1 MPYHTAR
8 DGAGG
13 DRCEGNVCRQ
23 SLFSLY
29 LISKVMNEV
38 KTVFDVELGSLCFN
52 SSPYFYMEQDC
63 EHRLNSSVIH
73 EVRHVGKWTNR
84 TKRKSTN

>member
-1 MPYHTAR
+1 MSYHTAR

-13 DRCEGNVCRQ
+13 DRRGGNVCCQ
-23 SLFSLY
+23 PLFSLH
-29 LISKVMNEV
+29 LISKPMNVV
-38 KTVFDVELGSLCFN
+38 KIVFDVEAGSLCFN

-63 EHRLNSSVIH
+63 EHRLNSSVVD
-73 EVRHVGKWTNR
+73 EVRHVGKRTNR